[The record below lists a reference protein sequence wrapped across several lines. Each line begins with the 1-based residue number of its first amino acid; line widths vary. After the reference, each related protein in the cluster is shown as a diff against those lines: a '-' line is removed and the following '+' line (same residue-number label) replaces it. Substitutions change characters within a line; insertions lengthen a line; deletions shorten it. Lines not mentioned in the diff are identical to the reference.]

1 MKVDLKQYNPV
12 VDSYSEQISE
22 MNKKSNSE
30 FKDAFESIKL
40 NGVNVIEF
48 GCGAGDLISYI
59 KDRDLKYSGI
69 DSSEEMINLI
79 KQKFP
84 NDVDVRIGDFSKTTF
99 TKNNFDL
106 IISKWAIQTVND
118 VDLTYKESIR
128 LLKRDGFLLFLVV
141 HPIRHFLEKKKQGK
155 NYFTQEIVESVIFNG
170 TITIK
175 EPSHTLSEYF
185 SDYFLQ
191 NFNLLKVYE
200 SYEFPGAEQIN
211 GDIYPTH
218 LLYIAQKK

>member
-1 MKVDLKQYNPV
+1 MDVDLKQYNPV
-12 VDSYSEQISE
+12 ANSYSDQINE
-22 MNKKSNSE
+22 MNKKSNFE
-30 FKDAFESIKL
+30 FKDAFDSIKL
-40 NGVNVIEF
+40 NGVNVVEL

-59 KDRDLKYSGI
+59 KGCGLRYSGI

-84 NDVDVRIGDFSKTTF
+84 NDIDVRIGDFSKTTF
-99 TKNNFDL
+99 TENSFDL
-106 IISKWAIQTVND
+106 VISKWAIQTVNNI
-118 VDLTYKESIR
+118 DLIYKESMR
-128 LLKRDGFLLFLVV
+128 LLKKDGFLLFLVV

-170 TITIK
+170 TITVK
-175 EPSHTLSEYF
+175 EPSHTVSEYF

-191 NFNLLKVYE
+191 NFNLLKVLE

-218 LLYIAQKK
+218 LLYIARKK